1 MYGKILKVNMPKISA
16 SKGRPDDN
24 SGYARLFG
32 NQQLGQLMSR
42 VQATVIRSG
51 NELEK
56 LIESET
62 PNELKA
68 SLEEILTGQI
78 SFSEVQVVFQAKM
91 PPQVNVRG
99 GTADIVIFNHREK
112 TAKII
117 EVKDGDTFDTKKAS
131 GELASMEIFAKWLS
145 SRIDYKTTFY
155 FCSFN
160 QINKEAIVHGAKGR
174 FDISHAMTGQELC
187 NLLNIN
193 YDALR
198 IKRQR
203 EQPENLRY
211 FISELLRI
219 TEVKQIITE
228 LLEKIK

>member
-1 MYGKILKVNMPKISA
+1 MPKISE
-16 SKGRPDDN
+16 SKGRPDEN
-24 SGYARLFG
+24 SGYSRLFG
-32 NQQLGQLMSR
+32 NQQLGQLLSR
-42 VQATVIRSG
+42 VQATVIRTG

-56 LIESET
+56 LIEREISDEI
-62 PNELKA
+62 KA
-68 SLEEILTGQI
+68 VLEDILMGQQ
-78 SFSEVQVVFQAKM
+78 SSSKTQVVFQARM
-91 PPQVNVRG
+91 PPQVDIRG
-99 GTADIVIFNHREK
+99 GTADIVVFEHTEK
-112 TAKII
+112 AAKII
-117 EVKDGDTFDTKKAS
+117 ELKDGDTFDTKKAS

-145 SRIDYKTTFY
+145 ARTGYKTTFY

-160 QINKEAIVHGAKGR
+160 QTNKEAIVHGAKGR

-198 IKRQR
+198 IKRRR
-203 EQPENLRY
+203 EQPENLRF

-219 TEVKQIITE
+219 TEVRQIINE

>member
-1 MYGKILKVNMPKISA
+1 MPKISE
-16 SKGRPDDN
+16 SKGRPDEN

-32 NQQLGQLMSR
+32 NQQLGQLLSR
-42 VQATVIRSG
+42 VQATVIRTG

-62 PNELKA
+62 SDDLKTT
-68 SLEEILTGQI
+68 LEVVLSEQQ
-78 SFSEVQVVFQAKM
+78 SFSNVQVVFQAKM
-91 PPQVNVRG
+91 PPQIDSRG
-99 GTADIVIFNHREK
+99 EKADIVVFDHTER

-117 EVKDGDTFDTKKAS
+117 ELKDGDTFDTKKAS
-131 GELASMEIFAKWLS
+131 GELASMEVYAKWLS
-145 SRIDYKTTFY
+145 AQINYRTTFY

-160 QINKEAIVHGAKGR
+160 QTNKEAIVHGAKGR
-174 FDISHAMTGQELC
+174 FDISHAMTGRELC
-187 NLLNIN
+187 ELLNIN
-193 YDALR
+193 FDALR

-219 TEVKQIITE
+219 TEVRQIINE
-228 LLEKIK
+228 LMEKLK

>member
-1 MYGKILKVNMPKISA
+1 MPKISE
-16 SKGRPDDN
+16 SKGRPDEN

-32 NQQLGQLMSR
+32 NQQLGQLLSR
-42 VQATVIRSG
+42 VQATVIRTG

-62 PNELKA
+62 SEDLKA
-68 SLEEILTGQI
+68 TLEEVLGEQQ
-78 SFSEVQVVFQAKM
+78 SFSNVQVVFQAKM
-91 PPQVNVRG
+91 PPQVDSRG
-99 GTADIVIFNHREK
+99 EKADIVVFDHTER

-117 EVKDGDTFDTKKAS
+117 ELKDGDTFDTKKAS
-131 GELASMEIFAKWLS
+131 GELASMEVYAKWLS
-145 SRIDYKTTFY
+145 AQIDYRTTFY

-160 QINKEAIVHGAKGR
+160 QTNKEAIVHGAKGR
-174 FDISHAMTGQELC
+174 FDISHAMTGRELC
-187 NLLNIN
+187 ELLNVN
-193 YDALR
+193 YDALK

-219 TEVKQIITE
+219 TEVRQIINE
-228 LLEKIK
+228 LMEKLK

>member
-1 MYGKILKVNMPKISA
+1 MPKISE
-16 SKGRPDDN
+16 SKGRPDEN

-32 NQQLGQLMSR
+32 NQQLGQLLSR
-42 VQATVIRSG
+42 VQATVIRTG
-51 NELEK
+51 NALEK

-62 PNELKA
+62 SDELKA
-68 SLEEILTGQI
+68 VLEDILAGQKSLSKTQI
-78 SFSEVQVVFQAKM
+78 VFQAKM
-91 PPQVNVRG
+91 PSQVDARG
-99 GTADIVIFNHREK
+99 ETADIVVFEHTEK

-117 EVKDGDTFDTKKAS
+117 ELKDGDTFDTKKAS
-131 GELASMEIFAKWLS
+131 GELASMETFAKWLS
-145 SRIDYKTTFY
+145 SRTGYKTTFY

-193 YDALR
+193 YDALK
-198 IKRQR
+198 IKRQK

-211 FISELLRI
+211 FITELLRI
-219 TEVKQIITE
+219 DEVRRLILE
-228 LLEKIK
+228 LWKKTK

>member
-1 MYGKILKVNMPKISA
+1 MPKISE
-16 SKGRPDDN
+16 SKGRPDEN
-24 SGYARLFG
+24 SGHARLFG
-32 NQQLGQLMSR
+32 NQQLGQLLSR
-42 VQATVIRSG
+42 VQATVIRTG

-62 PNELKA
+62 SDERKA
-68 SLEEILTGQI
+68 VLEDILMGKQ
-78 SFSEVQVVFQAKM
+78 SFSKTQVVFQAKM
-91 PPQVNVRG
+91 PRQVDARG
-99 GTADIVIFNHREK
+99 ETADIVVFEHTEK
-112 TAKII
+112 LAKII
-117 EVKDGDTFDTKKAS
+117 ELKDGDTFDTKKAS

-145 SRIDYKTTFY
+145 SRMDYKTNFY

-160 QINKEAIVHGAKGR
+160 QTNKEAIVHGAKGR

-187 NLLNIN
+187 NLLNID

-198 IKRQR
+198 VKRRR

-219 TEVKQIITE
+219 AEVKQIIID

>member
-1 MYGKILKVNMPKISA
+1 MPKISE
-16 SKGRPDDN
+16 SKGRPDEN

-32 NQQLGQLMSR
+32 NQQLGQLLSR
-42 VQATVIRSG
+42 VQATVIRTG

-62 PNELKA
+62 SNELKA
-68 SLEEILTGQI
+68 VLEDILTGQQ
-78 SFSEVQVVFQAKM
+78 SFSKTQVVFQAKM
-91 PPQVNVRG
+91 PPQVDARG
-99 GTADIVIFNHREK
+99 GTADIVVFEHTEK

-117 EVKDGDTFDTKKAS
+117 ELKDGDTFDTKKAS

-145 SRIDYKTTFY
+145 ARMDYKTTFY

-160 QINKEAIVHGAKGR
+160 QTNKEAIVHGAKGR
-174 FDISHAMTGQELC
+174 FDINHAMTGQELC

-198 IKRQR
+198 IKRQK

-219 TEVKQIITE
+219 TEVKQIINE
-228 LLEKIK
+228 LLERRK